1 VDYSVE
7 VRYAGVV
14 VGRGALVKD
23 LGPEAAFVGIP
34 EPLPVGTLVTLKIGD
49 AVREARVDDVVESS
63 DATAVGMR
71 VRWGAAAETSRSAPA
86 LQPPAAV
93 ATVEQAAPAAA
104 PAQPPAAATAPAL
117 TVEAPAQAQ
126 PASVVVDSGP
136 ATPRVA
142 AAVAPIE
149 SVPTPAVAA
158 AGDGRIAAP
167 LSLAGP
173 GGDGS
178 HAGGGKRRRKR
189 R

>member
-1 VDYSVE
+1 MDYSVE

-23 LGPEAAFVGIP
+23 LGPDAAFVGIP

-71 VRWGAAAETSRSAPA
+71 VRWGGAAETSRSAPA
-86 LQPPAAV
+86 TQPAAPA
-93 ATVEQAAPAAA
+93 ATVEHIAPAAA
-104 PAQPPAAATAPAL
+104 PALPAAAPAPAPR
-117 TVEAPAQAQ
+117 VEAPAPAQ
-126 PASVVVDSGP
+126 PASVVADSGP
-136 ATPRVA
+136 PAGRVA
-142 AAVAPIE
+142 AAVAPGE
-149 SVPTPAVAA
+149 SVPTPVVA

-173 GGDGS
+173 SGDVS

>member
-23 LGPEAAFVGIP
+23 LGPDAAFVGIP

-49 AVREARVDDVVESS
+49 AVREARVDDVVESA

-71 VRWGAAAETSRSAPA
+71 VRWGGAAETSRSAPA
-86 LQPPAAV
+86 MQPAAPV

-104 PAQPPAAATAPAL
+104 PAERAPAAPAPAL
-117 TVEAPAQAQ
+117 SVEAPAPAQ
-126 PASVVVDSGP
+126 PASVVADSGP
-136 ATPRVA
+136 AA
-142 AAVAPIE
+142 DAVAPGE
-149 SVPTPAVAA
+149 SVPTPAVA